1 MPSRKSAA
9 DSLAETLN
17 AFVSAY
23 PDIEGW
29 RVAFSG
35 GRDSTALLHALSR
48 ISGVAPVIA
57 VHVHHGLH
65 EDADAQA
72 AHCRQVADRW
82 GIEYQLHPIRVPI
95 PSREGLEAS
104 ARRLRYQAL
113 ARELTPRSVVLTAH
127 HAADQAET
135 FLLAALKGS
144 GPAGLAAMPAWRR
157 LGRGW
162 LGRPWL
168 TVSAAAIADY
178 VARHRLAW
186 IEDPSNQDT
195 RFDRNFLRREV
206 LPVLSGRFPVER
218 RLSAAAQ
225 LQAQTQAV
233 LDDLLDPVLEN
244 LIDMALPTADG
255 LDTDGPD
262 TDGLDGDRSIRG
274 GGMPSL
280 DRHGL
285 LAQPALRRVWLLRRF
300 LARLRVPAPRRGP
313 LLEFLRQLAEGSS
326 ESSPVLTWDRFG
338 LRTYRGRIHL
348 LRGPTDGRS
357 RRDAAVPKTD
367 IEWPHNASHLVLADG
382 RTLTRDD
389 LHAAGVHQR
398 HRVRVGFRRGGERVA
413 LPGGRRSLKSLMQ
426 EHGIPPWQRAQIPL
440 IAVDDRWVAVLWTCG
455 PAEENPE
462 GSGDMSSA
470 EENSAD

>member
-1 MPSRKSAA
+1 MPSRKPAA
-9 DSLAETLN
+9 DSLPAVLG
-17 AFVSAY
+17 AFLSAY

-48 ISGVAPVIA
+48 TPCVAPVVA

-65 EDADAQA
+65 DGADAQA
-72 AHCRQVADRW
+72 AHCRHVAARL
-82 GIEYQLHPIRVPI
+82 GIDYQLHTIRVPV
-95 PSREGLEAS
+95 PSPDGLEAS

-113 ARELTPRSVVLTAH
+113 ARDLTPRSGVLTAH

-144 GPAGLAAMPAWRR
+144 GPAGLAAMPSWRR
-157 LGRGW
+157 LGQGW

-168 TVSAAAIADY
+168 TVSAAAIAAY

-206 LPVLSGRFPVER
+206 LPVLAGRFPVER

-225 LQAQTQAV
+225 LQAQTRAV
-233 LDDLLDPVLEN
+233 LDGLLDPVLE
-244 LIDMALPTADG
+244 G
-255 LDTDGPD
+255 LVESNGVDSNKTDSDPMNS
-262 TDGLDGDRSIRG
+262 GLEPSDRVGS
-274 GGMPSL
+274 SL
-280 DRHGL
+280 DRCGL
-285 LAQPALRRVWLLRRF
+285 LAQPATRRAWLLRRF
-300 LARLRVPAPRRGP
+300 LARSGVPAPRRGP
-313 LLEFLRQLAEGSS
+313 LLEFLRQLAEGAS
-326 ESSPVLTWDRFG
+326 EASPVLTWDRFS

-348 LRGPTDGRS
+348 LREPVGGRT
-357 RRDAAVPKTD
+357 RRDAAAAVPPAD
-367 IEWPHNASHLVLADG
+367 IEWPHDASQLVLADG

-398 HRVRVGFRRGGERVA
+398 HGVRVGFRRGGERLT
-413 LPGGRRSLKSLMQ
+413 LPGGRRSLKTLMQ
-426 EHGIPPWQRAQIPL
+426 EHGIPPWQRARIPL
-440 IAVDDRWVAVLWTCG
+440 IAVDGRWVAALWGCRPVEEDPEIPVG
-455 PAEENPE
+455 MSPGEEDPA
-462 GSGDMSSA
+462 D
-470 EENSAD
+470 